1 MSLDEL
7 VEYQNDFAVV
17 ENEVKFDL
25 LVNPAVGTLALPV
38 SLPCSYSGEFV
49 KYEIKIISGVQNKS
63 FISIS
68 EPPSSV
74 SLHPSKVEMEGKDYY
89 KTEVEIKATSGL
101 ETIFFTLHINFFL
114 CSE

>member
-1 MSLDEL
+1 MSLDDW

-25 LVNPAVGTLALPV
+25 LVNPAVETLALPV
-38 SLPCSYSGEFV
+38 SLPCSNSGEFV

-68 EPPSSV
+68 GPPSSV

-89 KTEVEIKATSGL
+89 KTEVEIKATSAL
-101 ETIFFTLHINFFL
+101 KSILFTLNINFFL